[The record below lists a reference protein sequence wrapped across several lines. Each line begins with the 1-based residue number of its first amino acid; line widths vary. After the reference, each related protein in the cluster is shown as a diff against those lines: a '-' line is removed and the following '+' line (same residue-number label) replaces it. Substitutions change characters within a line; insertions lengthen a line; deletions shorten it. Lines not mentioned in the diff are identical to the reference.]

1 MLEID
6 TTTYNKAARYPLPA
20 PPALGHG
27 YEARKQPPSSVVVHT
42 TNNANKGTAF
52 AGEADFLFN
61 SPDVS
66 AHYLI
71 GKDGRIVQFLDPRT
85 YAAWHAGSA
94 IGPWLNQ
101 YSIGI
106 ELHVS
111 LGERPTQAQRDAT
124 AWLCGRLMAEYGFA
138 SDRIETH
145 RYVATPVGR
154 KSDPEGWPNA
164 EFYQW
169 RAMLIATAPDPW
181 AGWGAAYPLDPAQRG
196 WKIPQTWLRNTWLGE
211 ARSDERY
218 SPDGQRSIQW
228 FKSGWVV
235 YEKASD
241 WAMAYH
247 ASGDVA

>member
-1 MLEID
+1 MPEID
-6 TTTYNKAARYPLPA
+6 RTTYDKASRYPLPA

-27 YEARKQPPSSVVVHT
+27 YAPRKLPPTSLVVHT
-42 TNNANKGTAF
+42 TNNQAKATPF
-52 AGEADFLFN
+52 ASEADFLYTAAN
-61 SPDVS
+61 VS

-71 GKDGRIVQFLDPRT
+71 GKDGRIVQFLDPRI

-94 IGPWLNQ
+94 IGPWLNE
-101 YSIGI
+101 YSIGV

-111 LGERPTQAQRDAT
+111 VGERPTQAQRDAL

-169 RAMLIATAPDPW
+169 RATLTSIAPDPW
-181 AGWGAAYPLDPAQRG
+181 AGWGTKYPLDPAQRG
-196 WKIPQTWLRNTWLGE
+196 YGIPQCWLRNTWLGE
-211 ARSDERY
+211 ARSFELY
-218 SPDGQRSIQW
+218 EPDGQRSIQW
-228 FKSGWVV
+228 FQSGWIIWQ
-235 YEKASD
+235 KASNFCL
-241 WAMAYH
+241 AYH
-247 ASGDVA
+247 ADAVVT